1 MMPTSPITHA
11 LAWGTT
17 TAHPWRDAIASSE
30 AEGLALD
37 ARVLALADVST
48 ASPAVETELR
58 SLAAAISAAATREA
72 SGGQYADRVLA
83 WRNAQMGTLR
93 GHATRLGYDAQALEL
108 R

>member
-1 MMPTSPITHA
+1 MVTVPITHA

-17 TAHPWRDAIASSE
+17 TAHPWLDAIASSE

-58 SLAAAISAAATREA
+58 SLAAAISAAATRES

-83 WRNAQMGTLR
+83 WRTRQMQQLQA
-93 GHATRLGYDAQALEL
+93 HAGRLGYRSQDLEL